1 MTAKHY
7 LVTGAS
13 GFIGDQLCRALRAG
27 GGHVAATVN
36 PGQQGPWD
44 TAVAWRIGSG
54 QAVRFPEVD
63 AVFHLAGKA
72 HALSETGQDDEAYFR
87 INTEGTRQALE
98 AARAAGIRRFVLFSS
113 VKAMGEG
120 GPDCLDETAPCHPE
134 TAYGRSKLAAERLV
148 LEGGYVPEPVV
159 LRLSMVYGNSE
170 KGNLPRM
177 IRAVAQGRFPP
188 LPDTGNRR
196 SMVHAADVVHAAMLA
211 AERPEACGQVYIVTD
226 GTPYS
231 TRQIHAWI
239 CEGLGRSVPSR
250 SIPLAM
256 LHVLARIGDG
266 VGRLRGRRFVFD
278 SDALDK
284 LVGSACYR
292 SHKIE
297 RELDFVPRQHLRESL
312 PGIIRYLQVRS

>member
-1 MTAKHY
+1 MAT
-7 LVTGAS
+7 TRS
-13 GFIGDQLCRALRAG
+13 GE
-27 GGHVAATVN
+27 H
-36 PGQQGPWD
+36 GPWD
-44 TAVAWRIGSG
+44 ESIAWRIGSDDTP
-54 QAVRFPEVD
+54 RFPEVD

-87 INTEGTRQALE
+87 INTEGTRQALD
-98 AARAAGIRRFVLFSS
+98 AARAAGVRRFVLFSS

-120 GPDCLDETAPCHPE
+120 GEDCPDEAASCHPQ
-134 TAYGRSKLAAERLV
+134 TAYGRSKLAAEKLV

-177 IRAVAQGRFPP
+177 IRAVARGRFPP

-196 SMVHAADVVHAAMLA
+196 SMVHADDVVQAAMLA
-211 AERPEACGQVYIVTD
+211 AARPAAGGQVYIVTD

-239 CEGLGRSVPSR
+239 CEGLGRSAPAHG
-250 SIPLAM
+250 IPMPVLQA
-256 LHVLARIGDG
+256 LARIGDG
-266 VGRLRGRRFVFD
+266 IGRLRRRRFAFD

-297 RELDFVPRQHLRESL
+297 HELGFVPRHHLRESL
-312 PGIIRYLQVRS
+312 PEIIRYLEGARP